1 MAVFKCSLFSI
12 AKEKHFHPFP
22 LLTDEVPAEKKK
34 NQNTTNKQ
42 KDKKEKEKPLP
53 VDKV

>member
-22 LLTDEVPAEKKK
+22 LLTDEVSAKKKKIKTRQTNKKIKRKKK
-34 NQNTTNKQ
+34 NLY
-42 KDKKEKEKPLP
+42 P
-53 VDKV
+53 